1 MRFLS
6 SGFRCAGKRAETKLE
21 KFFGFFLHKAK
32 LCATFAS
39 PNLRERHSQRTS
51 HDFGPT
57 GRGGHVERVVPWD
70 IELWCNG
77 NTTDSGP
84 VFPGSSPGSST
95 RRPVKHRLTG
105 LHFLSDRSRICACMQ
120 RRFPS
125 LLRMSPERFVDLFRK
140 VTAASL
146 LQTAPRGGSCAE
158 DVPAPR
164 ARNNTKVVDF
174 FVIRM
179 SRDSENRA
187 GKRFSVPPGSG

>member
-39 PNLRERHSQRTS
+39 PNLRERQSQRTS

-95 RRPVKHRLTG
+95 RRPGKHRVTG
-105 LHFLSDRSRICACMQ
+105 PDFFMDG
-120 RRFPS
+120 RRVFGGLVNKLPA
-125 LLRMSPERFVDLFRK
+125 LVGVCPERFVDLFRK

>member
-1 MRFLS
+1 
-6 SGFRCAGKRAETKLE
+6 
-21 KFFGFFLHKAK
+21 
-32 LCATFAS
+32 
-39 PNLRERHSQRTS
+39 
-51 HDFGPT
+51 
-57 GRGGHVERVVPWD
+57 
-70 IELWCNG
+70 
-77 NTTDSGP
+77 
-84 VFPGSSPGSST
+84 
-95 RRPVKHRLTG
+95 LTG
-105 LHFLSDRSRICACMQ
+105 LHFLSDRSRICACTQ

-158 DVPAPR
+158 DVPAPW

-187 GKRFSVPPGSG
+187 GKRFSAPTDSG

>member
-39 PNLRERHSQRTS
+39 PNLRERQSQRAS

-57 GRGGHVERVVPWD
+57 GRGVLVYGVVPWY
-70 IELWCNG
+70 ILILFNV
-77 NTTDSGP
+77 NKTFSGL
-84 VFPGSSPGSST
+84 VFRGSSPVSST
-95 RRPVKHRLTG
+95 RWRVMHRFTG

>member
-1 MRFLS
+1 MLLRSKPPRRRTGGSSSESGGFLYSSCWCSKMRFLS

-39 PNLRERHSQRTS
+39 PNLRERQSQRAS

-105 LHFLSDRSRICACMQ
+105 LHFLSDRAGFVPVCKEGSRLCC
-120 RRFPS
+120 
-125 LLRMSPERFVDLFRK
+125 
-140 VTAASL
+140 
-146 LQTAPRGGSCAE
+146 G
-158 DVPAPR
+158 
-164 ARNNTKVVDF
+164 
-174 FVIRM
+174 
-179 SRDSENRA
+179 
-187 GKRFSVPPGSG
+187 